1 MRPFTQ
7 AILVIGFITLIFYA
21 LNPLEAFDPLV
32 GMSPGQMQM
41 GNPAFGMPP
50 SGNPMYGMPPSGNPA
65 FGMPPS
71 GNPGSF
77 MPPAGPVDLAG
88 LVSKYKNLT
97 PAEREQLQAQ
107 VQHQRNQL
115 GLANNG
121 FYTAGLHPELNQQSI
136 TPPAD
141 MPQISE
147 ADVASATVDAKMAA
161 LKKAQKIVKD
171 GSSVKAGDGT
181 ALTLSDV
188 QGLINSNVQSQ
199 LANQPIQ
206 NCGLSR
212 AYTPTMDDSPNFNEI
227 LKAADEQEQRQWK
240 KENRRESHKRAINT
254 QQMTY
259 RQPSADPAT
268 CPPPDPTVWVKRKE
282 IPCWSCKI

>member
-32 GMSPGQMQM
+32 GMVPGQMQM

-50 SGNPMYGMPPSGNPA
+50 SGNPMYGMPPSGNPGA
-65 FGMPPS
+65 FAPS
-71 GNPGSF
+71 
-77 MPPAGPVDLAG
+77 AGTVDLAG

-97 PAEREQLQAQ
+97 PEEREQLKAQ
-107 VQHQRNQL
+107 VQQQRNQL

-121 FYTAGLHPELNQQSI
+121 FYTAGLHPELNQQSV

-161 LKKAQKIVKD
+161 LEQAQKIVKD

-212 AYTPTMDDSPNFNEI
+212 AYTPTVDDSPNFNEI
-227 LKAADEQEQRQWK
+227 LKVADQQKQRT
-240 KENRRESHKRAINT
+240 KEHRRESHKHAINT

>member
-7 AILVIGFITLIFYA
+7 AILFLGVITLVFYA

-32 GMSPGQMQM
+32 GMSPGQIQM
-41 GNPAFGMPP
+41 GNPT
-50 SGNPMYGMPPSGNPA
+50 

-77 MPPAGPVDLAG
+77 TPPAGPVDLAG
-88 LVSKYKNLT
+88 IVSKYKNLT
-97 PAEREQLQAQ
+97 PAEKEQLQLQ
-107 VQHQRNQL
+107 VQHRRNQI

-121 FYTAGLHPELNQQSI
+121 FFEAGLHPELNQQTT

-141 MPQISE
+141 TPETSE
-147 ADVASATVDAKMAA
+147 ADAASAAVTTKMNA
-161 LKKAQKIVKD
+161 LEKAQKLVKE

-212 AYTPTMDDSPNFNEI
+212 AYTPTVDDSPNFNEI
-227 LKAADEQEQRQWK
+227 LKAADQKRQRT
-240 KENRRESHKRAINT
+240 KENRRESHKHAINS

>member
-1 MRPFTQ
+1 MKPFTQ
-7 AILVIGFITLIFYA
+7 AILFLGVITLVFYA
-21 LNPLEAFDPLV
+21 LNPVEAFDPLV
-32 GMSPGQMQM
+32 GMSPEQMFA
-41 GNPAFGMPP
+41 GNPGL
-50 SGNPMYGMPPSGNPA
+50 GMPPSGNPA

-77 MPPAGPVDLAG
+77 TPPAGPVDLAG
-88 LVSKYKNLT
+88 IVSKYKNLT
-97 PAEREQLQAQ
+97 PAEKEQLHAQ
-107 VQHQRNQL
+107 VQQQRNQL
-115 GLANNG
+115 GLANSG
-121 FYTAGLHPELNQQSI
+121 FFDNGLHPELNQQSA
-136 TPPAD
+136 TPPAST
-141 MPQISE
+141 PEVSE
-147 ADVASATVDAKMAA
+147 ADKAEAAVNARMSSLAKSQQIA
-161 LKKAQKIVKD
+161 KE

-181 ALTLSDV
+181 AITLSDV

-212 AYTPTMDDSPNFNEI
+212 AYTPTVNDSPNFNEI
-227 LKAADEQEQRQWK
+227 LKAADEQRQQQ
-240 KENRRESHKRAINT
+240 KEKRRESHKHAINT

-259 RQPSADPAT
+259 RPSAPVTAAS

>member
-50 SGNPMYGMPPSGNPA
+50 SGNPMYGMPPSGNPGA
-65 FGMPPS
+65 FAPS
-71 GNPGSF
+71 
-77 MPPAGPVDLAG
+77 AGTVDLAG

-97 PAEREQLQAQ
+97 PEEREQLKAQ
-107 VQHQRNQL
+107 VQQQRNQL

-121 FYTAGLHPELNQQSI
+121 FYTAGLHPELNQQSV

-161 LKKAQKIVKD
+161 LEQAQKIVKD

-212 AYTPTMDDSPNFNEI
+212 AYTPTVDDSPNFNEI
-227 LKAADEQEQRQWK
+227 LKVADQQKQRT
-240 KENRRESHKRAINT
+240 KEHRRESHKHAINT

>member
-32 GMSPGQMQM
+32 GMGPGQMQM

-77 MPPAGPVDLAG
+77 TPPAGPVDLAG
-88 LVSKYKNLT
+88 IVSKYKNLT

-121 FYTAGLHPELNQQSI
+121 FYTAGLHPELNQQSV

-161 LKKAQKIVKD
+161 LEQAQKIVKD

-212 AYTPTMDDSPNFNEI
+212 AYTPTVDDSPNFNEI
-227 LKAADEQEQRQWK
+227 LKVADQQKQRT
-240 KENRRESHKRAINT
+240 KEHRRESHKHAINT